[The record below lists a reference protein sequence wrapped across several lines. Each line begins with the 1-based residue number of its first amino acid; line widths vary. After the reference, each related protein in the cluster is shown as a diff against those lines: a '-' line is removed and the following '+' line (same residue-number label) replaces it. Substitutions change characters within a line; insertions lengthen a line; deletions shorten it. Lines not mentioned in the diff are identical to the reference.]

1 MCVQHSAEQTND
13 SSKYCACEVVM
24 CCLAGLSYSD
34 WWYEVVVELWS
45 AGGNRIISD
54 KILLQCH
61 LSTTHLIQ
69 SYPVN
74 EPEGPGSKD
83 SSSTTWTMT
92 HCTTLCIKDTHTHR
106 YTHRYT
112 HTHTELWLMAVFAD
126 ISLNDVN
133 YSHCWNIYVE
143 RREAVSLLGCSRFS
157 LVGSLTTRQLE
168 QRVRLKHETA
178 HSCRQ
183 EQKQK

>member
-1 MCVQHSAEQTND
+1 MWVQRSAEQTND

-34 WWYEVVVELWS
+34 WWYGVVVELRS
-45 AGGNRIISD
+45 AGGNRIISH
-54 KILLQCH
+54 KILLHCR
-61 LSTTHLIQ
+61 LSTTHLTR
-69 SYPVN
+69 SYPAN

-83 SSSTTWTMT
+83 SSSIWTMT
-92 HCTTLCIKDTHTHR
+92 SLTIPCIKDTHT
-106 YTHRYT
+106 YTHK
-112 HTHTELWLMAVFAD
+112 HIELGLVAVFVD

-133 YSHCWNIYVE
+133 YSHCWNMYVQ

-157 LVGSLTTRQLE
+157 LVGRLTSRQQE
-168 QRVRLKHETA
+168 RRVCLKYETA

-183 EQKQK
+183 E